1 MNGIELSKNFYL
13 RYGADMLHAQFPEWE
28 GRVAVGICGE
38 GSECCGWDDEI
49 SRDHDF
55 SPDFCIFL
63 PEAVDEKTAFQMERA
78 YAKLPKEYEGV
89 PRLRLSPVGGNRRGV
104 LRMRDFLLAKTGRP
118 DGALTLRDWLTL
130 PEHYLLEATNGE
142 IFRDDEGSFTAI
154 RQQLSQ
160 LPEDVRLKKLAGRLL
175 LMAQSG
181 QYNYTRCLS
190 HGESAAAQL
199 AMNEFIRHTL
209 AAVFLLNRRYLPY
222 YKWQFRAL
230 RELPR
235 LSELEE
241 TLELLL
247 TTDNSPVMARAK
259 ADLTEELASKIITAL
274 QDDGLSSAVCGDLEK
289 HAYSVNDRVCDINLR
304 NANILSAI

>member
-1 MNGIELSKNFYL
+1 M
-13 RYGADMLHAQFPEWE
+13 
-28 GRVAVGICGE
+28 AVGICGE